1 MKINTVKLQNYR
13 GIRDLSL
20 DLDKNLTVFFG
31 ENGSGKSTVID
42 SIVIMLSWLVNRLR
56 YSSGTSGYPITENNI
71 AYGNAFALIAL
82 SCCHHEENIEWQLFK
97 ARKGSSEVSLF
108 SRKRLKDPRNS
119 TNLDNLS
126 EFTQS
131 LQEKIFEAE
140 ERLNLPIFVYYPIG
154 RAVLDIPLR
163 IREKNSFKLFATYEQ
178 SLERGANFRTFFT
191 WFRDREDLENENR
204 KYLDLPNKPEDFS
217 FPDPQLE
224 AVRNALKVF
233 LPEFTDLTVRRSP
246 LRMEIKKNGK
256 RLTIDQL
263 SDGEKCLMAMVGDLA
278 RRMAI
283 ANPVRENP
291 LDGDGVVLIDE
302 IDLHLHPKW
311 QHIVVSRLVEV
322 FPNCQFI
329 ISTHSPHVITH
340 VHPDN
345 LYVLKQTEAGAIAER
360 PSESYGKTVDRVLED
375 LMGLATTRPDKV
387 TKSLQELYE
396 LISLGQLDQAKQ
408 LLAEMT
414 GEVDGDPDLLIGS
427 DPDLVKAAV
436 WIKRKESIGR

>member
-1 MKINTVKLQNYR
+1 MKINTIKLQNYR
-13 GIRDLSL
+13 GIRELSL
-20 DLDKNLTVFFG
+20 DLDKNLNVFFG

-56 YSSGTSGYPITENNI
+56 YSSGSSARHISDSNITNGKVSSMI
-71 AYGNAFALIAL
+71 IL
-82 SCCHHEENIEWQLFK
+82 SCSSEEQDIEWQLVK
-97 ARKGSSEVSLF
+97 PRQGYSSKVKSDF
-108 SRKRLKDPRNS
+108 A
-119 TNLDNLS
+119 NLN
-126 EFTQS
+126 EFTKY
-131 LQEKIFEAE
+131 LQEKIAE
-140 ERLNLPIFVYYPIG
+140 NEEKISLPIFVYYPVE

-163 IREKNSFKLFATYEQ
+163 IRERHSFKLFAAYDHA
-178 SLERGANFRTFFT
+178 LESGANFRTFFE
-191 WFRDREDLENENR
+191 WFREREDLENENR
-204 KYLDLPNKPEDFS
+204 KYLYFSFKPEGFQ

-224 AVRNALKVF
+224 AVRNALKVL

-256 RLTIDQL
+256 GLTIDQL
-263 SDGEKCLMAMVGDLA
+263 SDGEKCMMAMVGDLA

-283 ANPVRENP
+283 ANPVCENP
-291 LDGDGVVLIDE
+291 LDGEGVVLIDE

-311 QHIVVSRLVEV
+311 QRMVVSRLIEV

-345 LYVLKQTEAGAIAER
+345 LYVLKQTEAGVIAER

-427 DPDLVKAAV
+427 DPDLVKAEV